1 VAQAAR
7 GGQVKVFGAVLF
19 VALAVLAVVNASLHQ
34 WVLFGCSVLGMISLL
49 LAMLSVVQRRGGGG
63 WD

>member
-1 VAQAAR
+1 
-7 GGQVKVFGAVLF
+7 VKVFGAVLF

>member
-1 VAQAAR
+1 
-7 GGQVKVFGAVLF
+7 VKGLAIVLF

-49 LAMLSVVQRRGGGG
+49 LAALSVVQRRGGGG